1 MNLTR
6 ATSDVQKGDVVREAF
21 ESGVQLVFF
30 LYCDSGGSIRGKG
43 THVSGLESRMDTG
56 IGLTVAMQ
64 AMSDMDVL
72 QGVEGMGPVG
82 EVRLLPDPDTFAILP
97 YAPTRATVMSH
108 LVKLDREPWE
118 ACPRNFLERMIQRAA
133 DMDIT
138 IQAAFEPEW
147 TLANKVDGTYV
158 PCDDSLDNSSVGM
171 TTRLPLWTTS
181 SRRWP
186 RKGFRSSS
194 TTRSWVMDSRSSA

>member
-64 AMSDMDVL
+64 AMSDMDVYPERA
-72 QGVEGMGPVG
+72 GHGTRRPGP
-82 EVRLLPDPDTFAILP
+82 A
-97 YAPTRATVMSH
+97 AT
-108 LVKLDREPWE
+108 
-118 ACPRNFLERMIQRAA
+118 
-133 DMDIT
+133 
-138 IQAAFEPEW
+138 
-147 TLANKVDGTYV
+147 
-158 PCDDSLDNSSVGM
+158 
-171 TTRLPLWTTS
+171 
-181 SRRWP
+181 
-186 RKGFRSSS
+186 
-194 TTRSWVMDSRSSA
+194 